1 MKDGLELLKKDWKN
15 QEGGLPKMSYDEIY
29 ALIHKKSSSIV
40 KWIFIICVFELLF
53 WNVLGLIIPDEA
65 LEVYDKFN
73 LRTFLYVSQA
83 LHYSVVLFFIYL
95 FYKNYKSISVIEN
108 TNVLMKK
115 IIKTRKTVNYYV
127 YYNLIVYVLLSVI
140 INTIMFSNSET
151 LIEIMKP
158 LNTDIDDVT
167 FLNIL
172 LIVQVI
178 VLFVLIGL
186 LWLYYKLI
194 YGLLLRK
201 LNRNY
206 KELETLNI

>member
-127 YYNLIVYVLLSVI
+127 YYNLTVYIILTIIVNV
-140 INTIMFSNSET
+140 IMFTNSET
-151 LIEIMKP
+151 LIEVMKP
-158 LNTDIDDVT
+158 LGADIENGT
-167 FLNIL
+167 FMNLF
-172 LIVQVI
+172 LIIQTIALFLVI
-178 VLFVLIGL
+178 GVL
-186 LWLYYKLI
+186 WHYYKLI
-194 YGLLLRK
+194 YGILLKR

>member
-40 KWIFIICVFELLF
+40 KWILIICIAELIF
-53 WNVLGLIIPDEA
+53 WNASSLLIPDDA
-65 LEVYDKFN
+65 LEIYEKFH
-73 LRTFLYVSQA
+73 LKTFISVSLV
-83 LHYSVVLFFIYL
+83 LHYCVVLFFIYL

-108 TNVLMKK
+108 TNILMKK

-127 YYNLIVYVLLSVI
+127 YYNLILYFILSIVMNI
-140 INTIMFSNSET
+140 VMFSNSET
-151 LIEIMKP
+151 LIEVMKP
-158 LNTDIDDVT
+158 LNTTIENST
-167 FLNIL
+167 FLNVL
-172 LIVQVI
+172 LVVQIVALLV
-178 VLFVLIGL
+178 VVGL
-186 LWLYYKLI
+186 LWCYYKLI
-194 YGLLLRK
+194 YGILLKR